1 MTTQRSHRLDSADW
15 FGKTC
20 AGLVLGF
27 SLAVAVSGLCAW
39 QTPGGIAGGNGKIQ
53 FVMWLIAPLWAGV
66 LCFVFLFRDS
76 RRAWLWLGG
85 ANLVACG
92 LLAGVRGLLG

>member
-1 MTTQRSHRLDSADW
+1 MTSPRHRLDSADW
-15 FGKTC
+15 FGKTA

-27 SLAVAVSGLCAW
+27 SLALAVSGLCAW
-39 QTPGGIAGGNGKIQ
+39 LTPGGIAGGNGKIQ

-66 LCFVFLFRDS
+66 LCFVFLFRDG
-76 RRAWLWLGG
+76 RRAWCWLAV
-85 ANLVACG
+85 ANLLAFG

>member
-1 MTTQRSHRLDSADW
+1 MTTQHSDRLSSAHW
-15 FGKTC
+15 FGKSS

-27 SLAVAVSGLCAW
+27 LLAVAISGLCAW
-39 QTPGGIAGGNGKIQ
+39 LTPDGVPGGNGKIQ
-53 FVMWLIAPLWAGV
+53 FVMWLIAPFWAGV

-85 ANLVACG
+85 ANLIAFG

>member
-1 MTTQRSHRLDSADW
+1 MTSPRHHLDSSDW
-15 FGKTC
+15 FGKT
-20 AGLVLGF
+20 ADGLVLGF
-27 SLAVAVSGLCAW
+27 SLALAVSGLCAW
-39 QTPGGIAGGNGKIQ
+39 LTPGGIAGGNGKIQ

-76 RRAWLWLGG
+76 RRAWCWLAV
-85 ANLVACG
+85 ANLLAFG

>member
-1 MTTQRSHRLDSADW
+1 MTSPRHRLDSAEW
-15 FGKTC
+15 FGKTA

-27 SLAVAVSGLCAW
+27 SLALAVSGLCAW
-39 QTPGGIAGGNGKIQ
+39 LTPGGIAGGNGKIQ

-76 RRAWLWLGG
+76 RRAWCWLAV
-85 ANLVACG
+85 ANLLAFG

>member
-1 MTTQRSHRLDSADW
+1 MTSPRHRLDSADW
-15 FGKTC
+15 VGKTA

-39 QTPGGIAGGNGKIQ
+39 LTPGGIAGGNGKIQ

-76 RRAWLWLGG
+76 RRAWCWLAV
-85 ANLVACG
+85 ANLLAFG